1 MIRAVDW
8 ATDKA
13 DEREKKGKNRT
24 DPYIAACAQGIVD
37 CEYTRT
43 ERLDFDKD
51 KSPCIFRGLGKSPL
65 IHKCIE
71 KNIDFYYIDTGY
83 FGNFHTKKWH
93 RISKNNLQT
102 LNHISGSEIYKKLF
116 GLTWGVKYKKDP
128 TKAMPRTFHHK
139 EQHIFDQRFDHM
151 GLGFRANQE
160 YVRRA
165 RTNRILL
172 VPPSQKV
179 FNHFGGDAGE
189 WTEKFLKESK
199 KYTNREIVLRPKP
212 SRGDRQNFSLQDQLI
227 KENFDSL
234 ITFNSIASI
243 EAIVKGFPATT
254 LGPNAGAYLSNTD
267 IKNIDNPKYPK
278 QGSIVEHMFYLS
290 LCQFTS
296 EEMASGWA
304 FKVINQ
310 LQGDQKPNNFKLGP
324 HKATLY

>member
-24 DPYIAACAQGIVD
+24 DPYIAACAQGITD

-71 KNIDFYYIDTGY
+71 KDIDFYYIDTGY

-128 TKAMPRTFHHK
+128 LKAMPRTFHHK
-139 EQHIFDQRFDHM
+139 EQHIFDDRFDKM

-165 RTNRILL
+165 RSNRILL

-199 KYTNREIVLRPKP
+199 KHTNREIVLRPKA
-212 SRGDRQNFSLQDQLI
+212 SRGDRQAFSLQDQLI

-234 ITFNSIASI
+234 ITFNSIASL

-254 LGPNAGAYLSNTD
+254 LGPNAGSYLSNNQIET
-267 IKNIDNPKYPK
+267 IDNPKYPHENV
-278 QGSIVEHMFYLS
+278 IRDHMFYLS
-290 LCQFTS
+290 LCQFTAD
-296 EEMASGWA
+296 EMANGWA

-324 HKATLY
+324 HTATLY

>member
-24 DPYIAACAQGIVD
+24 DPYIAACAQGIPD

-43 ERLDFDKD
+43 ERLDLDND

-71 KNIDFYYIDTGY
+71 KGIDLYYIDTGY
-83 FGNFHTKKWH
+83 FGNFHTKRWH

-102 LNHISGSEIYKKLF
+102 LNHIPHDKIYKKLF
-116 GLTWGVKYKKDP
+116 GLTYGVKYKNDP

-139 EQHIFDQRFDHM
+139 EQHIFDQRFDRM
-151 GLGFRANQE
+151 GLGLRENQR
-160 YVRRA
+160 YHRREK
-165 RTNRILL
+165 TNRILL

-189 WTEKFLKESK
+189 WTEKFLKEAKEFTSK
-199 KYTNREIVLRPKP
+199 EIVLRPKV
-212 SRGDRQNFSLQDQLI
+212 SRSDRLNFSVQTQLI
-227 KENFDSL
+227 KEGFDSL
-234 ITFNSIASI
+234 ITFNSIASL

-254 LGPNAGAYLSNTD
+254 LGPNAGGYLSNTS
-267 IKNIDNPKYPK
+267 IKNIHDPRYPK
-278 QGSIVEHMFYLS
+278 TEVIQSHLFYLS
-290 LCQFTS
+290 LCQFS
-296 EEMASGWA
+296 VDEMASGYA

-310 LQGDQKPNNFKLGP
+310 LQGDQKPNNFKL
-324 HKATLY
+324 

>member
-13 DEREKKGKNRT
+13 DERERKGKNRT

-128 TKAMPRTFHHK
+128 LKAMPRTFHHK

-165 RTNRILL
+165 RSNRILL

-179 FNHFGGDAGE
+179 FNHFE
-189 WTEKFLKESK
+189 
-199 KYTNREIVLRPKP
+199 Y
-212 SRGDRQNFSLQDQLI
+212 
-227 KENFDSL
+227 
-234 ITFNSIASI
+234 
-243 EAIVKGFPATT
+243 
-254 LGPNAGAYLSNTD
+254 Y
-267 IKNIDNPKYPK
+267 
-278 QGSIVEHMFYLS
+278 
-290 LCQFTS
+290 
-296 EEMASGWA
+296 
-304 FKVINQ
+304 
-310 LQGDQKPNNFKLGP
+310 
-324 HKATLY
+324 

>member
-13 DEREKKGKNRT
+13 DERERKGKNRT
-24 DPYIAACAQGIVD
+24 DPYIAACAQGIPD

-43 ERLDFDKD
+43 ERLDLEND

-71 KNIDFYYIDTGY
+71 KNVDFYYIDTGY
-83 FGNFHTKKWH
+83 FGNFHTKRWH

-102 LNHISGSEIYKKLF
+102 LNHIPHDKIYKKLF

-128 TKAMPRTFHHK
+128 LKAMPRTFHHK
-139 EQHIFDQRFDHM
+139 EQHIFDDRFDKM
-151 GLGFRANQE
+151 GLGLRANQT
-160 YVRRA
+160 YTRRA
-165 RTNRILL
+165 RSNRILL

-189 WTEKFLKESK
+189 WTERFLKESK
-199 KYTNREIVLRPKP
+199 KHTNREIVLRPKA
-212 SRGDRQNFSLQDQLI
+212 SRSDRQSFSLQDQLI

-243 EAIVKGFPATT
+243 EAITKGFPATT
-254 LGPNAGAYLSNTD
+254 LGPNAGSYLSNTD

-278 QGSIVEHMFYLS
+278 GEVITQHMFYLS
-290 LCQFTS
+290 LCNLPRKKWLVV
-296 EEMASGWA
+296 GH
-304 FKVINQ
+304 
-310 LQGDQKPNNFKLGP
+310 LR
-324 HKATLY
+324 

>member
-13 DEREKKGKNRT
+13 DERERKGKNRT
-24 DPYIAACAQGIVD
+24 DPYIAACAQGIPD

-43 ERLDFDKD
+43 ERLDLDKD

-71 KNIDFYYIDTGY
+71 KGIDFYYIDTGY
-83 FGNFHTKKWH
+83 FGNFATKKWH

-102 LNHISGSEIYKKLF
+102 LNHVSGSEIYKKLF

-128 TKAMPRTFHHK
+128 LKAMPRTFHHK
-139 EQHIFDQRFDHM
+139 EQHIFDERFDTM
-151 GLGFRANQE
+151 GLGRRANQH

-165 RTNRILL
+165 RSNRILL

-189 WTEKFLKESK
+189 WTERFMKESK
-199 KYTNREIVLRPKP
+199 KYTDREIVLRPKA
-212 SRGDRQNFSLQDQLI
+212 SRSDRQSFSLQDQLI

-278 QGSIVEHMFYLS
+278 EGSIIQHMYYLS

-324 HKATLY
+324 HTATLY